1 MIGQVIA
8 RKLILNIHEILVK
21 YKEPMNQSVFFIW
34 FFTVLVSLLLL
45 LGVSGKSLGDPNLRE
60 SAFKLD
66 KIVDGFSRPTGM
78 SFLGPNDFL
87 VTEEDTGIVKRVIDG
102 SVSQTVLDVDVST
115 NDSRGLI
122 GIDSKIVANKTFVFL
137 YFTESF
143 SGDDGEPVG
152 NRLYRYELIKGLLT
166 NQKLLLDMP
175 AGPGTKD
182 NGGPVVIGPDNN
194 VYSVVGHIAGDG
206 DKGHETKAQNFKRGA
221 DPDGSSGI
229 HRVTIDGNIVDSGI
243 LGSSDSLG
251 TYFAYGIRNIFGMDF
266 DPITSK
272 LWTSENGVY
281 SNDEINLVE
290 PGFNGGWKRVTGL
303 APRNFD
309 YTDLVTFKGGGEYSD
324 PEFVWNN
331 TVSPTAILFFSS
343 DKFGPEFKNDMFVGD
358 YEFGRIYHFGLNS
371 ERDALLLTG
380 SLSDKIANNDSELQN
395 NIFGENFG
403 VPTDLEI
410 GPDGMLYVTSLR
422 DGAIYRISR

>member
-1 MIGQVIA
+1 
-8 RKLILNIHEILVK
+8 
-21 YKEPMNQSVFFIW
+21 MNRSVFFIW
-34 FFTVLVSLLLL
+34 FFTVLVSSLLL

-102 SVSQTVLDVDVST
+102 RVSQTILDVDVST

-122 GIDSKIVANKTFVFL
+122 GIDSKIVANNTFVFL

-152 NRLYRYELIKGLLT
+152 NRLYRYELINGLLT

-194 VYSVVGHIAGDG
+194 VYSVVGHIAGEG
-206 DKGHETKAQNFKRGA
+206 DKGHETKAQNYKLGA

-243 LGSSDSLG
+243 LGSLDSLG

-281 SNDEINLVE
+281 SADEINLVE
-290 PGFNGGWKRVTGL
+290 PGFNGGWKLVTGL

-309 YTDLVTFKGGGEYSD
+309 YTDLVTFNGGGEYSD

-331 TVSPTAILFFSS
+331 TVSPTALLFFSS

-380 SLSDKIANNDSELQN
+380 SLSDKVANNDSELQN

>member
-1 MIGQVIA
+1 
-8 RKLILNIHEILVK
+8 
-21 YKEPMNQSVFFIW
+21 MNQSVFFIW
-34 FFTVLVSLLLL
+34 FFPVLFSLLLL
-45 LGVSGKSLGDPNLRE
+45 LGDSGKSLGDPTLRE
-60 SAFKLD
+60 SAFDLD

-78 SFLGPNDFL
+78 TFLGPDDFL
-87 VTEEDTGIVKRVIDG
+87 VTEEDTGKVKRVIDG
-102 SVSQTVLDVDVST
+102 RVSQTVLDVDVST

-122 GIDSKIVANKTFVFL
+122 GIDSKIVDNKTFVFL
-137 YFTESF
+137 YFTESY
-143 SGDDGEPVG
+143 SEDDGEPVG
-152 NRLYRYELIKGLLT
+152 NRLYRYELINGLLT

-194 VYSVVGHIAGDG
+194 VYSVVGHIAGEG
-206 DKGHETKAQNFKRGA
+206 DKGHETKAQNFKRGPDA
-221 DPDGSSGI
+221 DGSSGI

-243 LGSSDSLG
+243 LGSSESLG
-251 TYFAYGIRNIFGMDF
+251 TYYAYGIRNIFGMDF
-266 DPITSK
+266 DPLTSK
-272 LWTSENGVY
+272 LWISENGVY

-290 PGFNGGWKRVTGL
+290 PGFNGGWKHMTGL
-303 APRNFD
+303 VPKNFD
-309 YTDLVTFKGGGEYSD
+309 YTELVTFNGSGEYSD

-331 TVSPTAILFFSS
+331 TVSPTALLFFSS

-371 ERDALLLTG
+371 ERDSLLLTG
-380 SLSDKIANNDSELQN
+380 SLVDKVADNDSELQN
-395 NIFGENFG
+395 NIFGEDFG

-422 DGAIYRISR
+422 DGAIYRISK

>member
-1 MIGQVIA
+1 M
-8 RKLILNIHEILVK
+8 K
-21 YKEPMNQSVFFIW
+21 QSVFFIW
-34 FFTVLVSLLLL
+34 LLPVLISLLLL
-45 LGVSGKSLGDPNLRE
+45 LGDNSKSLGDPNLRE
-60 SAFKLD
+60 STFKLE

-87 VTEEDTGIVKRVIDG
+87 VTEEDTGKVKRVIDG
-102 SVSQTVLDVDVST
+102 RISQTVLDVDVST

-122 GIDSKIVANKTFVFL
+122 GMDSRIVANKTFVFL
-137 YFTESF
+137 YFTES
-143 SGDDGEPVG
+143 SSKDDGEPIG
-152 NRLYRYELIKGLLT
+152 NRLYRYELINGHLT

-175 AGPGTKD
+175 AGPGSKD
-182 NGGPVVIGPDNN
+182 NGGPIVIGPDNN

-206 DKGHETKAQNFKRGA
+206 DKGHETKAQNFKRGPNA
-221 DPDGSSGI
+221 DGSSGI

-243 LGSSDSLG
+243 LGSTESLG
-251 TYFAYGIRNIFGMDF
+251 SYYAYGIRNTFGMDF

-272 LWTSENGVY
+272 LWITENGVY

-290 PGFNGGWKRVTGL
+290 PGFNGGWKHVTGL
-303 APRNFD
+303 APSNFD
-309 YTDLVTFKGGGEYSD
+309 YRELVTFNGSGKYSD

-331 TVSPTAILFFSS
+331 TVSPTALLFFKS
-343 DKFGPEFKNDMFVGD
+343 DNFGPDYKNDMFVGD

-371 ERDALLLTG
+371 ERDALLLNG
-380 SLSDKIANNDSELQN
+380 SLADKIADNDSELQN
-395 NIFGENFG
+395 IIFGEDFG

-410 GPDGMLYVTSLR
+410 GPDGMLYVSSLR